1 MIQLQ
6 QVEYSVDDKEIL
18 KSISLEIIEGKF
30 IGIIGPNGSGKS
42 TMLKILYR
50 HLKQSSGK
58 VTLHE
63 QEVWDI
69 SPKKLARQMAVVSQ
83 ESAILFDFT
92 VKDLVMMGRTP
103 YKGWLSSDNAEDMS
117 IVDRSMKLAN
127 IAHLANRTLSNLSG
141 GEKNE

>member
-1 MIQLQ
+1 MHLGKENKMIQLHEVQ
-6 QVEYSVDDKEIL
+6 YSVDEKDIL

-69 SPKKLARQMAVVSQ
+69 SPKNLASKRPVVGKRQT
-83 ESAILFDFT
+83 EF
-92 VKDLVMMGRTP
+92 
-103 YKGWLSSDNAEDMS
+103 
-117 IVDRSMKLAN
+117 LAFMV
-127 IAHLANRTLSNLSG
+127 
-141 GEKNE
+141 